1 MKKALLNFKTLLLV
15 CLLIAVGGA
24 NAWAADKVTDISNI
38 VSGQKYYICSSNTDN
53 TYYYLQLASTS
64 LSSSVKGT
72 GVEDK
77 ANANIFVFD
86 KNGSSWTIKI
96 DGTDYYL
103 SLKNGKDN
111 GKVQIVNSAAN
122 FTISNQ
128 TNLIRISKGSYS
140 IQLNKDARYT
150 NFGSYANSQKDVWL
164 EPVESSSS
172 KNLKSLAISGTPTK
186 TTYNAGEAFDPTGL
200 TVTGTYDDNTTAEIK
215 DGIKWTMTPATLSA
229 GTTSCS
235 VTATVGSV
243 TSPAYEVTGLTVA
256 YSISLSIDP
265 ATSTVVK
272 APVKVTLNATEG
284 AAVYYTTNGDE
295 PTTSST
301 KYDAPFEVTK
311 SGTTVKAIAVAEGAE
326 NATAEA
332 TYTIQPDQPVFSDA
346 SKTFNDAFDVTLSLP
361 TSTDETSKIHYAI
374 NGTATADSPEYENPV
389 NISAENDG
397 DKVVLHAVVVDQYGN
412 VGKEKYCT
420 YTKSNNIVFDF
431 TGEWDGITA
440 VAPSNNTN
448 NGTQVV
454 AGKELTVDG
463 VVMTATNK
471 TTTSSN
477 GTTTYYTGLYTSNG
491 SQSLRVYGSVTF
503 TAPVGYNISEI
514 TLDGKSF
521 IRNNAKNF
529 TSNEKELNIASST
542 AATWTGNAHAV
553 TFTCTASIQIKT
565 VTIKLVAAET
575 PEATSDTLNFI
586 AHDKDGF
593 YYATFSSS
601 KDVVFPHDIGEV
613 YGVSVTNGIISTN
626 ALTNYVY
633 SVTDATAGEDK
644 DGAIEGYYVPAN
656 TGVLVVGFENAT
668 PYYFPKTT
676 ETTTLPDNQLKPA
689 PENGGIFTAENGY
702 KYYKLAYN
710 DYDAKTGLGF
720 YWGAENGGAFSVK
733 AGTAYLAVPESDAT
747 AKGFSF
753 DGSTTGIN
761 GINVANNEPKTI
773 YNLNGQRMNNLT
785 QPGLYIVNGKKVVI
799 RK

>member
-24 NAWAADKVTDISNI
+24 NALAKDSTLGPDWNALFGTKYDGQISLPINL
-38 VSGQKYYICSSNTDN
+38 SGTNTDGVSI
-53 TYYYLQLASTS
+53 TYNNGTS
-64 LSSSVKGT
+64 QTKGYIKKNGELRAYKDYTITIKAPSNCIISAIKSVKGSKEGKSMT
-72 GVEDK
+72 ADNGTVK
-77 ANANIFVFD
+77 VSSGAISWS
-86 KNGSSWTIKI
+86 GSSNAVKLTVTNGTFSFKTITVTYEQ
-96 DGTDYYL
+96 GAT
-103 SLKNGKDN
+103 
-111 GKVQIVNSAAN
+111 
-122 FTISNQ
+122 
-128 TNLIRISKGSYS
+128 
-140 IQLNKDARYT
+140 
-150 NFGSYANSQKDVWL
+150 
-164 EPVESSSS
+164 
-172 KNLKSLAISGTPTK
+172 LKSLAISGTPTK

-215 DGIKWTMTPATLSA
+215 DGIKWTTTPATLSA

-301 KYDAPFEVTK
+301 KYTAPFDVTV
-311 SGTTVKAIAVAEGAE
+311 SGTTVKAIAVAEGADDVK
-326 NATAEA
+326 AEA
-332 TYTIQPDQPVFSDA
+332 TYTIKPDQPVFSDE
-346 SKTFNDAFDVTLSLP
+346 SKIFKNAFNVTLSLP
-361 TSTDETSKIHYAI
+361 ETTDATSTIHYAI
-374 NGTATADSPEYENPV
+374 GSTATADSPVYSEPV

-397 DKVVLHAVVVDQYGN
+397 DQVILHAVVVDQYGN
-412 VGKEKYCT
+412 VGTEKRCT
-420 YTKSNNIVFDF
+420 YTKNNNIVFDF
-431 TGEWDGITA
+431 TENPNVWGIT
-440 VAPSNNTN
+440 PLSNNNKTGEN
-448 NGTQVV
+448 VIS
-454 AGKELTVDG
+454 GKELEVDG
-463 VVMTATNK
+463 VVMTATN
-471 TTTSSN
+471 
-477 GTTTYYTGLYTSNG
+477 GTYSGTCIYKDQNNDIN
-491 SQSLRVYGSVTF
+491 LRVYQGGSITF
-503 TAPVGYNISEI
+503 TAPDGYSLSEI
-514 TLDGKSF
+514 SYTFGKNSGT
-521 IRNNAKNF
+521 F
-529 TSNEKELNIASST
+529 TASENTWKSP
-542 AATWTGNAHAV
+542 TWTGNAHAV
-553 TFTCTASIQIKT
+553 TFTCTANIRIKT
-565 VTIKLVAAET
+565 VTIKLV
-575 PEATSDTLNFI
+575 ATSDTLNFI

-601 KDVVFPHDIGEV
+601 KDVVFPKDIV
-613 YGVSVTNGIISTN
+613 FVNGVSVTNGKVSTN
-626 ALTNYVY
+626 ALTDKDY
-633 SVTDATAGEDK
+633 SVTDATGT
-644 DGAIEGYYVPAN
+644 INGYYVPAN
-656 TGVLVVGFENAT
+656 TGVLVVGYENAT

-676 ETTTLPDNQLKPA
+676 ETTTLPTNQLKPA
-689 PENGGIFTAENGY
+689 PENGGIFTAEEGY

-720 YWGAENGGAFSVK
+720 YWGADNGGAFSVK

-753 DGSTTGIN
+753 DGSTTSIN

>member
-15 CLLIAVGGA
+15 CLLMAVGGA
-24 NAWAADKVTDISNI
+24 NAWAKDSTLGPDWNALFETDYENGAIQPINLSGTNTDGVSITYNNGTSTTNGWIQEGDLRAYKGYTITIKAPSNCTITAIKSVRGNKKFNGTGMKADIGKVTVSSGAISW
-38 VSGQKYYICSSNTDN
+38 SGSSNAVKLTVTEGKFSFKTITV
-53 TYYYLQLASTS
+53 TYKQGAT
-64 LSSSVKGT
+64 
-72 GVEDK
+72 
-77 ANANIFVFD
+77 
-86 KNGSSWTIKI
+86 
-96 DGTDYYL
+96 
-103 SLKNGKDN
+103 
-111 GKVQIVNSAAN
+111 
-122 FTISNQ
+122 
-128 TNLIRISKGSYS
+128 
-140 IQLNKDARYT
+140 
-150 NFGSYANSQKDVWL
+150 
-164 EPVESSSS
+164 
-172 KNLKSLAISGTPTK
+172 LKSLAISGTPTK

-215 DGIKWTMTPATLSA
+215 DGIKWTTTPATLSA

-311 SGTTVKAIAVAEGAE
+311 SGTTVKAIAVAEGADDVK
-326 NATAEA
+326 AEA
-332 TYTIQPDQPVFSDA
+332 TYTIKPDQPVFSDE
-346 SKTFNDAFDVTLSLP
+346 SKNFKNDFNVTLSLP

-397 DKVVLHAVVVDQYGN
+397 DKVILHAVVVDQYGN
-412 VGKEKYCT
+412 VGTEKYCT
-420 YTKSNNIVFDF
+420 YTKSNDIVFDF

-440 VAPSNNTN
+440 VAPSNNKK

-454 AGKELTVDG
+454 AGKELIVDG
-463 VVMTATNK
+463 VVMTATNG
-471 TTTSSN
+471 SN
-477 GTTTYYTGLYTSNG
+477 SNTTYYTGLYKKDGIN
-491 SQSLRVYGSVTF
+491 LRVYSGGSITF
-503 TAPVGYNISEI
+503 TAPDGYNLSEI
-514 TLDGKSF
+514 SYTFAKSGT
-521 IRNNAKNF
+521 F
-529 TSNEKELNIASST
+529 TASENTWESP
-542 AATWTGNAHAV
+542 TWTGNAHAV
-553 TFTCTASIQIKT
+553 TFTNTSTSWINT
-565 VTIKLVAAET
+565 VTIKLVAIT
-575 PEATSDTLNFI
+575 SEATSDTLNFI
-586 AHDKDGF
+586 AQDDKGEF

-601 KDVVFPHDIGEV
+601 KDVVFPNDIV
-613 YGVSVTNGIISTN
+613 FVCGVSVTNGKISTN
-626 ALTNYVY
+626 DLTVQDY
-633 SVTDATAGEDK
+633 SVTDATGT
-644 DGAIEGYYVPAN
+644 INGYYVPAN
-656 TGVLVVGFENAT
+656 TGVLVVGSENAT

-689 PENGGIFTAENGY
+689 PENGGIFTAEDGY

-710 DYDAKTGLGF
+710 NYDEKTGLGF
-720 YWGAENGGAFSVK
+720 YWGADKGGAFSVK

>member
-24 NAWAADKVTDISNI
+24 NAWAKESTLGPDWNALFGTNYNGPFSIQETINLSGTNNDG
-38 VSGQKYYICSSNTDN
+38 VSITFNSGTSSNGYIKNGDIRAYAGYTITIKAPSN
-53 TYYYLQLASTS
+53 CTISAIK
-64 LSSSVKGT
+64 SVKGGKDGSGMT
-72 GVEDK
+72 ADNGTVK
-77 ANANIFVFD
+77 VSSGAISW
-86 KNGSSWTIKI
+86 NGSSNAVKLTVTGNRFSFKTITVTYEQ
-96 DGTDYYL
+96 GAT
-103 SLKNGKDN
+103 
-111 GKVQIVNSAAN
+111 
-122 FTISNQ
+122 
-128 TNLIRISKGSYS
+128 
-140 IQLNKDARYT
+140 
-150 NFGSYANSQKDVWL
+150 
-164 EPVESSSS
+164 
-172 KNLKSLAISGTPTK
+172 LKSLAISGTPTK
-186 TTYNAGEAFDPTGL
+186 TTYNAGETFDPTGL

-215 DGIKWTMTPATLSA
+215 DGIKWTTTPATLSA

-301 KYDAPFEVTK
+301 KYTAPFDVTV
-311 SGTTVKAIAVAEGAE
+311 SGTTVKAIAVAEGADDVK
-326 NATAEA
+326 AEA
-332 TYTIQPDQPVFSDA
+332 TYTIKPDQPVFSDA
-346 SKTFNDAFDVTLSLP
+346 SKTFSEAFDVTLSLP
-361 TSTDETSKIHYAI
+361 TTTDESSTIHYAI
-374 NGTATADSPEYENPV
+374 GKTATADSPVYSEPV

-397 DKVVLHAVVVDQYGN
+397 DQVILHAVVVDQYGN
-412 VGKEKYCT
+412 VGTEKRCT

-431 TGEWDGITA
+431 TENPNVWGIT
-440 VAPSNNTN
+440 PSNNNKTTGEN
-448 NGTQVV
+448 VIS
-454 AGKELTVDG
+454 GKELKVDG
-463 VVMTATNK
+463 VVMTATNG
-471 TTTSSN
+471 N
-477 GTTTYYTGLYTSNG
+477 YGTCIFKPKKGDIN
-491 SQSLRVYGSVTF
+491 LRVYPEGSITF
-503 TAPVGYNISEI
+503 TAPDGYNLSEI
-514 TLDGKSF
+514 SYNLANKGT
-521 IRNNAKNF
+521 F
-529 TSNEKELNIASST
+529 TASEDTWNSP
-542 AATWTGNAHAV
+542 TWTGNAHAV

-565 VTIKLVAAET
+565 VTIKLVAIT

-601 KDVVFPHDIGEV
+601 KDVVFPNKDIVYV
-613 YGVSVTNGIISTN
+613 YGVSVTNGKVSTN
-626 ALTNYVY
+626 DLTDKDY
-633 SVTDATAGEDK
+633 SVTDATGT
-644 DGAIEGYYVPAN
+644 INGYYVPAN

-676 ETTTLPDNQLKPA
+676 ETTTLPANQLKPA
-689 PENGGIFTAENGY
+689 PENGGIFIAEEGY

-710 DYDAKTGLGF
+710 NYDEKTGLGF

>member
-24 NAWAADKVTDISNI
+24 NALAKDSTLGPDWNALFGTKYDGQISLPINL
-38 VSGQKYYICSSNTDN
+38 SGTNTDGVSI
-53 TYYYLQLASTS
+53 TYNNGTS
-64 LSSSVKGT
+64 QTKGYIKKNDELRAYKDYTITIKAPSNCIISAIKSVKGSKEGKSMT
-72 GVEDK
+72 ADNGTVK
-77 ANANIFVFD
+77 VSSGAISWS
-86 KNGSSWTIKI
+86 GSSNAVKLTVTNGTFSFKTITVTYEQ
-96 DGTDYYL
+96 GAT
-103 SLKNGKDN
+103 
-111 GKVQIVNSAAN
+111 
-122 FTISNQ
+122 
-128 TNLIRISKGSYS
+128 
-140 IQLNKDARYT
+140 
-150 NFGSYANSQKDVWL
+150 
-164 EPVESSSS
+164 
-172 KNLKSLAISGTPTK
+172 LKSLAISGTPTK

-215 DGIKWTMTPATLSA
+215 DGIKWTTPATLSA

-301 KYDAPFEVTK
+301 KYTAPFDVTV
-311 SGTTVKAIAVAEGAE
+311 SGTTVKAIAVAEGADDVK
-326 NATAEA
+326 AEA
-332 TYTIQPDQPVFSDA
+332 TYTIKPDQPVFSDE
-346 SKTFNDAFDVTLSLP
+346 SKIFKNAFNVTLSLP
-361 TSTDETSKIHYAI
+361 ETTDATSTIHYAI
-374 NGTATADSPEYENPV
+374 GSTATADSPVYSEPV

-397 DKVVLHAVVVDQYGN
+397 DQVILHAVVVDQYGN
-412 VGKEKYCT
+412 VGTEKRCT
-420 YTKSNNIVFDF
+420 YTKSNDIVFDF

-440 VAPSNNTN
+440 VAASNNN
-448 NGTQVV
+448 NKKNGTQVV

-471 TTTSSN
+471 TTGQDTF
-477 GTTTYYTGLYTSNG
+477 YTGLYTSNG

-503 TAPVGYNISEI
+503 TAPESYNISEI

-521 IRNNAKNF
+521 ISKGNKNF

-542 AATWTGNAHAV
+542 SATWTGNAHAV

-565 VTIKLVAAET
+565 VTIKLV
-575 PEATSDTLNFI
+575 ATSDTLNFI

-601 KDVVFPHDIGEV
+601 KDVVFPHDIVEV
-613 YGVSVTNGIISTN
+613 YGVSVTNGKISTN
-626 ALTNYVY
+626 ELTDKDY
-633 SVTDATAGEDK
+633 SVTDATGT
-644 DGAIEGYYVPAN
+644 INGYYVPAN

-668 PYYFPKTT
+668 PYYFPQTT
-676 ETTTLPDNQLKPA
+676 ETTTLPANQLKPA

-720 YWGAENGGAFSVK
+720 YWGADNGGAFSVK

>member
-15 CLLIAVGGA
+15 CLLMAVGGA
-24 NAWAADKVTDISNI
+24 NAWAKDSTLGPDWAALFGTESNYQISLPINF
-38 VSGQKYYICSSNTDN
+38 SGTNTDGVSITYNNGTGTN
-53 TYYYLQLASTS
+53 TGYITNSELRAYKGYTITIKAPSNCIISTIK
-64 LSSSVKGT
+64 SVKGSKSGT
-72 GVEDK
+72 GMTADNGTVK
-77 ANANIFVFD
+77 VSSGAISWS
-86 KNGSSWTIKI
+86 GSSNAVKLTVTNGTFSFKTITVTYEQ
-96 DGTDYYL
+96 GAT
-103 SLKNGKDN
+103 
-111 GKVQIVNSAAN
+111 
-122 FTISNQ
+122 
-128 TNLIRISKGSYS
+128 
-140 IQLNKDARYT
+140 
-150 NFGSYANSQKDVWL
+150 
-164 EPVESSSS
+164 
-172 KNLKSLAISGTPTK
+172 LKSLTISGTPTK
-186 TTYNAGEAFDPTGL
+186 TTYNAGETFDPTGL

-215 DGIKWTMTPATLSA
+215 DGIKWTTTPATLSA

-301 KYDAPFEVTK
+301 KYTAPFDVTV

-346 SKTFNDAFDVTLSLP
+346 SKTFKEAFDVTLSLP
-361 TSTDETSKIHYAI
+361 ETTDATSTIHYAI
-374 NGTATADSPEYENPV
+374 GSTATADSPVYSEPV

-397 DKVVLHAVVVDQYGN
+397 DQVILHAVVVDKYGN

-420 YTKSNNIVFDF
+420 YTKSTDIVFDF

-440 VAPSNNTN
+440 VAPSNNRK

-454 AGKELTVDG
+454 AGKELIVDG
-463 VVMTATNK
+463 VVMTATNG
-471 TTTSSN
+471 SN
-477 GTTTYYTGLYTSNG
+477 SNTTYYTGLYKKDGIN
-491 SQSLRVYGSVTF
+491 LRVYQGGSITF
-503 TAPVGYNISEI
+503 TAPDGYNLSEI
-514 TLDGKSF
+514 SYTFAKSGT
-521 IRNNAKNF
+521 F
-529 TSNEKELNIASST
+529 TASENTWESP
-542 AATWTGNAHAV
+542 TWTGNAHAV
-553 TFTCTASIQIKT
+553 KFTNTSTSWIKT
-565 VTIKLVAAET
+565 VTIKLVAIT
-575 PEATSDTLNFI
+575 SEATSDTLNFI
-586 AHDKDGF
+586 AHDASGF

-601 KDVVFPHDIGEV
+601 KDVVFPKDIV
-613 YGVSVTNGIISTN
+613 YVFGVSVTNGKISTN
-626 ALTNYVY
+626 ELTDKDY
-633 SVTDATAGEDK
+633 SVTDATGT
-644 DGAIEGYYVPAN
+644 INGYYVPAN
-656 TGVLVVGFENAT
+656 TGVLVVGSENAT

-689 PENGGIFTAENGY
+689 PENGGIFTAEDGY

-720 YWGAENGGAFSVK
+720 YWGADNGGAFSVK

>member
-15 CLLIAVGGA
+15 CLLMAVGGA
-24 NAWAADKVTDISNI
+24 NAWAKDSTLGPDWAALFGTESNYQISLPINF
-38 VSGQKYYICSSNTDN
+38 SGTNTDGVSITYNNGTGTN
-53 TYYYLQLASTS
+53 TGYITNSELRAYTGYTITIKAPSNCTIS
-64 LSSSVKGT
+64 AIKSVKG
-72 GVEDK
+72 
-77 ANANIFVFD
+77 
-86 KNGSSWTIKI
+86 NGSKSGSSMTA
-96 DGTDYYL
+96 
-103 SLKNGKDN
+103 DN
-111 GKVQIVNSAAN
+111 GKVTVSSGAIRWSGSSNAVKLTVTKGLFS
-122 FTISNQ
+122 FKTITVTYEQ
-128 TNLIRISKGSYS
+128 GAT
-140 IQLNKDARYT
+140 
-150 NFGSYANSQKDVWL
+150 
-164 EPVESSSS
+164 
-172 KNLKSLAISGTPTK
+172 LKSLAISGTPTK

-215 DGIKWTMTPATLSA
+215 DGIKWTTTPATLSA

-361 TSTDETSKIHYAI
+361 ETTDATSTIHYAI
-374 NGTATADSPEYENPV
+374 GSTATADSPVYSEPV

-397 DKVVLHAVVVDQYGN
+397 DKVILHAVVVDQYGN
-412 VGKEKYCT
+412 VGTEKYCT
-420 YTKSNNIVFDF
+420 YTKTTSIAFDF
-431 TGEWDGITA
+431 TADPNVWNISPT
-440 VAPSNNTN
+440 SNTGLNASNVT
-448 NGTQVV
+448 
-454 AGKELTVDG
+454 GKELEVNG
-463 VVMTATNK
+463 VVMTATNGTK
-471 TTTSSN
+471 N
-477 GTTTYYTGLYTSNG
+477 GTCIFQGTGKDKSIT
-491 SQSLRVYGSVTF
+491 LRVYSGGSITF
-503 TAPVGYNISEI
+503 TAPDGYNLSEI
-514 TLDGKSF
+514 SYTFGKKSGT
-521 IRNNAKNF
+521 F
-529 TSNEKELNIASST
+529 TASENTWKSP
-542 AATWTGNAHAV
+542 TWTGNAHAV
-553 TFTCTASIQIKT
+553 KFTCTENSQIKT
-565 VTIKLVAAET
+565 VTIKLV
-575 PEATSDTLNFI
+575 ATSDTLNFI
-586 AHDKDGF
+586 AHDKDEF

-601 KDVVFPHDIGEV
+601 KDVVFPKDIV
-613 YGVSVTNGIISTN
+613 YYVFGVSVTNGKISTN
-626 ALTNYVY
+626 ELTDKDY
-633 SVTDATAGEDK
+633 SVTDATGT
-644 DGAIEGYYVPAN
+644 INGYYVPAN

>member
-24 NAWAADKVTDISNI
+24 NALAKDSTLGPDWNALFGTNYNGAFQEKINL
-38 VSGQKYYICSSNTDN
+38 SGTNTDGVSITFN
-53 TYYYLQLASTS
+53 SGTTKNGYIKNGDIRAYKGYTITIKAPSNCTIS
-64 LSSSVKGT
+64 AIKSVKGGNPKNQGT
-72 GVEDK
+72 SMTADNGTVK
-77 ANANIFVFD
+77 VSSGAISWSGSSNAV
-86 KNGSSWTIKI
+86 KLTPNGSFSFKTITVTYEQ
-96 DGTDYYL
+96 GAT
-103 SLKNGKDN
+103 
-111 GKVQIVNSAAN
+111 
-122 FTISNQ
+122 
-128 TNLIRISKGSYS
+128 
-140 IQLNKDARYT
+140 
-150 NFGSYANSQKDVWL
+150 
-164 EPVESSSS
+164 
-172 KNLKSLAISGTPTK
+172 LKSLAISGTPTK

-215 DGIKWTMTPATLSA
+215 DGIKWTTTPATLSA

-301 KYDAPFEVTK
+301 KYTTPFDVTI
-311 SGTTVKAIAVAEGAE
+311 SGTTVKAIAVAEGADDVK
-326 NATAEA
+326 AEA
-332 TYTIQPDQPVFSDA
+332 TYTIKPDQPVFSDA
-346 SKTFNDAFDVTLSLP
+346 SKTFSEAFDVTLSLP
-361 TSTDETSKIHYAI
+361 TTTDESSTIHYAI
-374 NGTATADSPEYENPV
+374 GKTATADSPVYSEPV

-397 DKVVLHAVVVDQYGN
+397 DQVVLHAVVVDQYGN
-412 VGKEKYCT
+412 VGTEKYCT
-420 YTKSNNIVFDF
+420 YTKSNDIVFDF
-431 TGEWDGITA
+431 TENPNVWGIT
-440 VAPSNNTN
+440 PLNNNKTTGEN
-448 NGTQVV
+448 VIS
-454 AGKELTVDG
+454 GKELEVDG
-463 VVMTATNK
+463 VVMTATNG
-471 TTTSSN
+471 SS
-477 GTTTYYTGLYTSNG
+477 GTCIYKN
-491 SQSLRVYGSVTF
+491 QNNDINLRVYRGGTITF
-503 TAPVGYNISEI
+503 TAPNGYNLSEI
-514 TLDGKSF
+514 SYNLANSGKF
-521 IRNNAKNF
+521 NASENTWK
-529 TSNEKELNIASST
+529 SP
-542 AATWTGNAHAV
+542 TWTGNAHAV
-553 TFTCTASIQIKT
+553 KFTCTANIQINT
-565 VTIKLVAAET
+565 ATIKLVAAET

-586 AHDKDGF
+586 AHDKDEF

-601 KDVVFPHDIGEV
+601 KDVVFPKDIV
-613 YGVSVTNGIISTN
+613 YVFGVSVTNGKISTN
-626 ALTNYVY
+626 ELTDKDY
-633 SVTDATAGEDK
+633 SVTDATGT
-644 DGAIEGYYVPAN
+644 INGYYVPAN

-668 PYYFPKTT
+668 PYYFPETT
-676 ETTTLPDNQLKPA
+676 ETTTLPANQLKPA
-689 PENGGIFTAENGY
+689 PENGGFFTAEDGY

-710 DYDAKTGLGF
+710 NYDEKTGLGF
-720 YWGAENGGAFSVK
+720 YWGAENGGTFSVK

>member
-24 NAWAADKVTDISNI
+24 NAWAKDSTLGPDWNALFGTKYDGQISLPINL
-38 VSGQKYYICSSNTDN
+38 SGTNTDGVSI
-53 TYYYLQLASTS
+53 TYNNGTS
-64 LSSSVKGT
+64 QTQGYIKKNGELRAYKGYTITIKAPSNCIISAIKSVKGSKEGKSMT
-72 GVEDK
+72 ADNGTVK
-77 ANANIFVFD
+77 VSSGAISWS
-86 KNGSSWTIKI
+86 GSSNAVKLTVTNGIFSFKTITVTYEQ
-96 DGTDYYL
+96 GAT
-103 SLKNGKDN
+103 
-111 GKVQIVNSAAN
+111 
-122 FTISNQ
+122 
-128 TNLIRISKGSYS
+128 
-140 IQLNKDARYT
+140 
-150 NFGSYANSQKDVWL
+150 
-164 EPVESSSS
+164 
-172 KNLKSLAISGTPTK
+172 LKSLAISGTPTK

-215 DGIKWTMTPATLSA
+215 DGIKWTTTPATLSA

-235 VTATVGSV
+235 VTATVDSV

-256 YSISLSIDP
+256 YSLSLSIDP

-284 AAVYYTTNGDE
+284 ATVYYTTNGEE

-301 KYDAPFEVTK
+301 KYTAPFDVTV
-311 SGTTVKAIAVAEGAE
+311 SGTTVKAIAVAEGADDVK
-326 NATAEA
+326 AEA
-332 TYTIQPDQPVFSDA
+332 TYTIKPAQPVFSDE
-346 SKTFNDAFDVTLSLP
+346 SKIFKNDFNVTLSLP
-361 TSTDETSKIHYAI
+361 ETTDATSTIHYAI
-374 NGTATADSPEYENPV
+374 GSTATADSPVYSEPV
-389 NISAENDG
+389 TISAENDG
-397 DKVVLHAVVVDQYGN
+397 DQVILHAVVVDQYGN
-412 VGKEKYCT
+412 VGTEKRCT

-431 TGEWDGITA
+431 TVNPNVWGIT
-440 VAPSNNTN
+440 PSNNN
-448 NGTQVV
+448 NLTGENVISD
-454 AGKELTVDG
+454 KELKVDG
-463 VVMTATNK
+463 VVMTATNG
-471 TTTSSN
+471 SSN
-477 GTTTYYTGLYTSNG
+477 GTCLYLNSNDNTVH
-491 SQSLRVYGSVTF
+491 LRVYKGGSITF
-503 TAPVGYNISEI
+503 TAPDGYNLSEI
-514 TLDGKSF
+514 SYNLDNSGT
-521 IRNNAKNF
+521 F
-529 TSNEKELNIASST
+529 TASEDTWNSP
-542 AATWTGNAHAV
+542 TWTGNAHAV
-553 TFTCTASIQIKT
+553 TFTCTSSIRIKT
-565 VTIKLVAAET
+565 VTIKLVAIT
-575 PEATSDTLNFI
+575 SEATSDTLNFI

-601 KDVVFPHDIGEV
+601 KDVVFPHDIVEV
-613 YGVSVTNGIISTN
+613 YGVSVTNGKISTN

-644 DGAIEGYYVPAN
+644 DGTIEGYYVPAN

-668 PYYFPKTT
+668 PYYFPQTT

-689 PENGGIFTAENGY
+689 SENGGIFTAENGY

-710 DYDAKTGLGF
+710 NYDEKTGLGF
-720 YWGAENGGAFSVK
+720 YWGADNGGAFSVK

>member
-1 MKKALLNFKTLLLV
+1 MTADNGTVKVSSGAISWSGSSNAVKLTVTNGTFSFKTITV
-15 CLLIAVGGA
+15 TYEQGA
-24 NAWAADKVTDISNI
+24 T
-38 VSGQKYYICSSNTDN
+38 
-53 TYYYLQLASTS
+53 
-64 LSSSVKGT
+64 
-72 GVEDK
+72 
-77 ANANIFVFD
+77 
-86 KNGSSWTIKI
+86 
-96 DGTDYYL
+96 
-103 SLKNGKDN
+103 
-111 GKVQIVNSAAN
+111 
-122 FTISNQ
+122 
-128 TNLIRISKGSYS
+128 
-140 IQLNKDARYT
+140 
-150 NFGSYANSQKDVWL
+150 
-164 EPVESSSS
+164 
-172 KNLKSLAISGTPTK
+172 LKSLTISGTPTK
-186 TTYNAGEAFDPTGL
+186 TTYNAGETFDPTGL

-215 DGIKWTMTPATLSA
+215 DGIKWTTTPATLSA

-301 KYDAPFEVTK
+301 RYTAPFDITV
-311 SGTTVKAIAVAEGAE
+311 SGTTVKAIAVAEGADDVK
-326 NATAEA
+326 AEA
-332 TYTIQPDQPVFSDA
+332 TYTIKPDQPVFSDE
-346 SKTFNDAFDVTLSLP
+346 SKFFKNAFNVTLSLP
-361 TSTDETSKIHYAI
+361 ETTDATSTIHYAI
-374 NGTATADSPEYENPV
+374 GSTATADSPVYSEPV

-397 DKVVLHAVVVDQYGN
+397 DQVILHAVVVDQYGN
-412 VGKEKYCT
+412 VGTEKRCT

-431 TGEWDGITA
+431 TENPNVWGIT
-440 VAPSNNTN
+440 PSNTN
-448 NGTQVV
+448 DETGENVIS
-454 AGKELTVDG
+454 GKELKVDG
-463 VVMTATNK
+463 VVMTATNG
-471 TTTSSN
+471 N
-477 GTTTYYTGLYTSNG
+477 YGTCIFKNYKGDIN
-491 SQSLRVYGSVTF
+491 LRVYPEGSITF
-503 TAPVGYNISEI
+503 TAPDGYNLSEI
-514 TLDGKSF
+514 SYNLANKGT
-521 IRNNAKNF
+521 F
-529 TSNEKELNIASST
+529 TASEDTWNSP
-542 AATWTGNAHAV
+542 TWTGNAHAV

-565 VTIKLVAAET
+565 VTIKLVAIT
-575 PEATSDTLNFI
+575 SEATSDTLNFI

-601 KDVVFPHDIGEV
+601 KDVVFPNDIVYV
-613 YGVSVTNGIISTN
+613 YGVSVTNGKISTN

-644 DGAIEGYYVPAN
+644 DGTIEGYYVPAN
-656 TGVLVVGFENAT
+656 TGVLVVGVENTT
-668 PYYFPKTT
+668 PYYFPMTT

-689 PENGGIFTAENGY
+689 SENGGIFTAENGY

-710 DYDAKTGLGF
+710 NYDEKTGLGF